1 MQFYFHCQN
10 IILFAGLAIVNFILS
25 LGWFIICRYVVKKLC
40 KELLKVAYHILHQW
54 LALSMFQK
62 YRECMLFILRLF
74 LTVFSSFTPFFTCSH
89 LFVHFCEETQQ
100 SPLGLCI
107 QLWSLNFRILCLISK
122 GSYRHIGRTIV
133 FIRVLKDT
141 NLHSHSRHICQ
152 LLNVVVISV
161 TAGAYIY
168 LHPKA
173 GSNLPQYV
181 YKSDVYVYHCS

>member
-1 MQFYFHCQN
+1 MPFYFHCQN
-10 IILFAGLAIVNFILS
+10 IIFVCYCELHFIPWIVHYLS
-25 LGWFIICRYVVKKLC
+25 YAVKKLC

-100 SPLGLCI
+100 SPLCI

-122 GSYRHIGRTIV
+122 GSYRHIGRIIFFV
-133 FIRVLKDT
+133 RVL
-141 NLHSHSRHICQ
+141 
-152 LLNVVVISV
+152 
-161 TAGAYIY
+161 
-168 LHPKA
+168 
-173 GSNLPQYV
+173 
-181 YKSDVYVYHCS
+181 

>member
-1 MQFYFHCQN
+1 
-10 IILFAGLAIVNFILS
+10 
-25 LGWFIICRYVVKKLC
+25 
-40 KELLKVAYHILHQW
+40 
-54 LALSMFQK
+54 
-62 YRECMLFILRLF
+62 MLFILRLF

-100 SPLGLCI
+100 SPLCI
-107 QLWSLNFRILCLISK
+107 ELWSLNFRILYLISK
-122 GSYRHIGRTIV
+122 GSYRHIGRIIV

-152 LLNVVVISV
+152 LLNLVVISITV
-161 TAGAYIY
+161 GAYIY

-181 YKSDVYVYHCS
+181 YKSDVYAYHWHYIICVYLLRPPPLVFR

>member
-1 MQFYFHCQN
+1 
-10 IILFAGLAIVNFILS
+10 
-25 LGWFIICRYVVKKLC
+25 
-40 KELLKVAYHILHQW
+40 
-54 LALSMFQK
+54 MFQK
-62 YRECMLFILRLF
+62 YRECMLFILRLCIKFQNFFHIQKLKLTCIVDFTLHIQLF

-100 SPLGLCI
+100 SPLCI

-122 GSYRHIGRTIV
+122 GSYRHIGRIIV

-152 LLNVVVISV
+152 LQNLVVISV

>member
-1 MQFYFHCQN
+1 MYSGFLPSIFSFFLQFFCP
-10 IILFAGLAIVNFILS
+10 FF
-25 LGWFIICRYVVKKLC
+25 
-40 KELLKVAYHILHQW
+40 
-54 LALSMFQK
+54 
-62 YRECMLFILRLF
+62 
-74 LTVFSSFTPFFTCSH
+74 SFTPFFTCSH

-100 SPLGLCI
+100 SPLCI

-122 GSYRHIGRTIV
+122 GSYRHIGRIIV

-152 LLNVVVISV
+152 LLNLVVISV
-161 TAGAYIY
+161 TAWAYIY

-181 YKSDVYVYHCS
+181 YKFDVYMFHWHLYYLCLLVPNPPLVFR